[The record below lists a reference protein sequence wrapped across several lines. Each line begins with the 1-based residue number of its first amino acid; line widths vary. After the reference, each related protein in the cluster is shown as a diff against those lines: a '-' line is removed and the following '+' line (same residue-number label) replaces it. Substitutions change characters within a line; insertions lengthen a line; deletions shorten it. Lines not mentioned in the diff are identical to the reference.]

1 MSRLRLKTQLLISTL
16 VIICAL
22 TGAMLLIV
30 RHTVRAEIDSQVRDS
45 VAASVRAFES
55 VQNQRQDQLSRT
67 TAMLAELPTLKA
79 LMTTNHALTIRDGSL
94 PFWQLAGSDLF
105 VVANTKGEIMALH
118 AKKSGLNSADV
129 EQDLTRSLD
138 SNEDAAWWYAD
149 DQLYWVFIRPITA
162 GSGADLKNLGALA
175 IGYQVD
181 STVAEQLALVAGGK
195 IVLLSGAKIIAS
207 TLSSREQDELQ
218 DHLGQYAAL
227 LGSGTQEVNLAAES
241 YQAAAVSLHADPR
254 TPVQCYVLV
263 PLRRPMEFTGKLDR
277 TILALGIS
285 ALVCVTLLL
294 SFVAGTITRPMDNL
308 LAGVRALARGDYAFS
323 ITPRGSSEVVELGR
337 AFSKMRGEL
346 LDSQQRQIETEQVAA
361 LGRAASSISHD
372 LRHSLAAVV
381 ANAEF
386 LYEADKLKLDRD
398 EIYEEIK
405 VASEQM
411 TELLD
416 SLRELSR
423 EQRTLSLVTVSLE
436 AVVRRA
442 VDAVL
447 ARPEFHHRLIS
458 IQTPRDTT
466 GVFDPKKIE
475 RSLFNL
481 LLNACEATSDRG
493 KIDIE
498 IKIADNSFEVRI
510 ADDGVGIPAAI
521 RDTLFDPFISSG
533 KSNGTG
539 LGLAIVSKIIHD
551 HYGSVCVEQTGE
563 SGTVFLIKFPR
574 SQTGIGDSLAVWAVN
589 DRGGGTGRG

>member
-1 MSRLRLKTQLLISTL
+1 
-16 VIICAL
+16 V
-22 TGAMLLIV
+22 G
-30 RHTVRAEIDSQVRDS
+30 
-45 VAASVRAFES
+45 ASVRAFES

-79 LMTTNHALTIRDGSL
+79 LMTTNHAPTIRDGSL

-105 VVANTKGEIMALH
+105 LLANPKGEIMALH
-118 AKKSGLNSADV
+118 AKKSGLNTTDV
-129 EQDLTRSLD
+129 ERDLRRSLD
-138 SNEDAAWWYAD
+138 GDEDSAWWLSE

-162 GSGADLKNLGALA
+162 GSGGDIKNLGVLA
-175 IGYQVD
+175 VGYQVD

-195 IVLLSGAKIIAS
+195 IVLLTGAKVIAS
-207 TLSSREQDELQ
+207 TLSSREQSELQ
-218 DHLGQYAAL
+218 NHLGSYTAL
-227 LGSGTQEVNLAAES
+227 LDSGTQEVNLAAEP
-241 YQAAAVSLHADPR
+241 YQVAAVSLHADPR

-263 PLRRPMEFTGKLDR
+263 PLRRPMGFIGKLDR

-285 ALVCVTLLL
+285 ALVCATLLL

-323 ITPRGSSEVVELGR
+323 ITPRGSSEVVELGT

-346 LDSQQRQIETEQVAA
+346 LASQRRQIETEQVAA

-398 EIYEEIK
+398 EIYEEIQI
-405 VASEQM
+405 ASEQM

-416 SLRELSR
+416 SLLELSR
-423 EQRTLSLVTVSLE
+423 EQRTLSLLTVSLE
-436 AVVRRA
+436 SVVRHA
-442 VDAVL
+442 ADAVL
-447 ARPEFHHRLIS
+447 ARPEFHNRLLS
-458 IQTPRDTT
+458 IQTPPDTT

-475 RSLFNL
+475 RVFFNL

-493 KIDIE
+493 KIDID
-498 IKIADNSFEVRI
+498 IKTSDNSFEVRI
-510 ADDGVGIPAAI
+510 ADDGIGIPAAI
-521 RDTLFDPFISSG
+521 RSTLFDPFISSG

-551 HYGSVCVEQTGE
+551 HYGSVSVEYTGE
-563 SGTVFLIKFPR
+563 TGTVFLVKFPR
-574 SQTGIGDSLAVWAVN
+574 SQSGIGDSLAMWAVN
-589 DRGGGTGRG
+589 DTGGGTTRG

>member
-16 VIICAL
+16 LIICAL

-30 RHTVRAEIDSQVRDS
+30 RHTVLAEIDDQVRDS

-79 LMTTNHALTIRDGSL
+79 LMTTNHAPTIRDGSL

-105 VVANTKGEIMALH
+105 VLANPKGEMMALH
-118 AKKSGLNSADV
+118 AERAGLNGEDV
-129 EQDLTRSLD
+129 GKDLTRSLD
-138 SNEDAAWWYAD
+138 RNEDAAWWYAD
-149 DQLYWVFIRPITA
+149 DKLYWVFIRPITA
-162 GSGADLKNLGALA
+162 GSGSDTKELGALA

-195 IVLLSGAKIIAS
+195 IVLASGAKVIAS
-207 TLSSREQDELQ
+207 TLSSREQGELQ
-218 DHLGQYAAL
+218 DHLGQYAAI
-227 LGSGTQEVNLAAES
+227 LGSGTQEVNLASEA

-254 TPVQCYVLV
+254 TPVQCYVLI
-263 PLRRPMEFTGKLDR
+263 PLRRPMDFIGKLDR

-285 ALVCVTLLL
+285 ALVCATLLL

-308 LAGVRALARGDYAFS
+308 LAGVRALARGDYGFS
-323 ITPRGSSEVVELGR
+323 ITPKGSSEVVELGT
-337 AFSKMRGEL
+337 AFAKMRGEL
-346 LDSQQRQIETEQVAA
+346 LDSQRRQIETEQVAA

-398 EIYEEIK
+398 EIFEEIK
-405 VASEQM
+405 IASEQM

-416 SLRELSR
+416 SLRELAR
-423 EQRTLSLVTVSLE
+423 EHRTLSLVTASLE
-436 AVVRRA
+436 SVVSRA

-447 ARPEFHHRLIS
+447 ARPEFHNRS
-458 IQTPRDTT
+458 ICIRPSPDTS

-475 RSLFNL
+475 RALFNL

-498 IKIADNSFEVRI
+498 IKCSDHSFEVRI
-510 ADDGVGIPAAI
+510 ADDGIGIPPAI
-521 RDTLFDPFISSG
+521 RSTLFDPFISSG

-539 LGLAIVSKIIHD
+539 LGLAIVSKVIHD
-551 HYGSVCVEQTGE
+551 HYGSIAVEQTGE
-563 SGTVFLIKFPR
+563 TGTIFVVKFPR
-574 SQTGIGDSLAVWAVN
+574 SQPGSGDSVEAGIREPNRSSA
-589 DRGGGTGRG
+589 

>member
-16 VIICAL
+16 LIICAL

-30 RHTVRAEIDSQVRDS
+30 RHTVRAEIAAQVRDS
-45 VAASVRAFES
+45 VAASVHAFES

-79 LMTTNHALTIRDGSL
+79 LMTTDHPPTIRDGSL

-105 VVANTKGEIMALH
+105 LLANLKGDIMALH
-118 AKKSGLNSADV
+118 AKRTGLNGRDV

-138 SNEDAAWWYAD
+138 ANEDAAWWYAD
-149 DQLYWVFIRPITA
+149 DQLYWAFIRPITA
-162 GSGADLKNLGALA
+162 GSPSDLRELGALA

-195 IVLLSGAKIIAS
+195 IVLVARDKVIAS
-207 TLSSREQDELQ
+207 TLSPREESELPR
-218 DHLGQYAAL
+218 HLGQNAAL
-227 LGSGTQEVNLAAES
+227 LDSGTEELNLAGDP
-241 YQAAAVSLHADPR
+241 YQVAAVSLHADPR

-263 PLRRPMEFTGKLDR
+263 PLRRPMEFIAKLDR
-277 TILALGIS
+277 TILGLGIS
-285 ALVCVTLLL
+285 ALLCVTFLL

-323 ITPRGSSEVVELGR
+323 ITPRGSSEVVELGT
-337 AFSKMRGEL
+337 AFSKMRGDL
-346 LDSQQRQIETEQVAA
+346 LASHRRQIETEQVAA
-361 LGRAASSISHD
+361 LGRAAGSISHD

-398 EIYEEIK
+398 EIFNEIK
-405 VASEQM
+405 IASEQM

-423 EQRTLSLVTVSLE
+423 EHRTLSVVTASLE
-436 AVVRRA
+436 FVVRRA
-442 VDAVL
+442 ADAVL
-447 ARPEFHHRLIS
+447 ARPEFRNRLIS
-458 IQTPRDTT
+458 IQAPPDST
-466 GVFDPKKIE
+466 GVFDAKKIE
-475 RSLFNL
+475 RAFFNL
-481 LLNACEATSDRG
+481 LLNACEATADWG
-493 KIDIE
+493 KIQIL
-498 IKIADNSFEVRI
+498 ITNPDNAFEVRV

-521 RDTLFDPFISSG
+521 RNTLFDPFISSG

-539 LGLAIVSKIIHD
+539 LGLAIVSKIVHD
-551 HYGSVCVEQTGE
+551 HYGSIAVEQTGE
-563 SGTVFLIKFPR
+563 TGTVFEVKFPR
-574 SQTGIGDSLAVWAVN
+574 SQSGIADSLEADVKETNRSPA
-589 DRGGGTGRG
+589 

>member
-16 VIICAL
+16 LIICAL

-30 RHTVRAEIDSQVRDS
+30 RHTVRAEIDDQVRDS

-79 LMTTNHALTIRDGSL
+79 LMTTNHAPTIRDGSQ

-105 VVANTKGEIMALH
+105 LLANTKGEVMALH
-118 AKKSGLNSADV
+118 AKKSGLNGADV
-129 EQDLTRSLD
+129 EKDLTKSIEQ
-138 SNEDAAWWYAD
+138 NEDAAWWYAD
-149 DQLYWVFIRPITA
+149 DQLFWVFIRPMTA
-162 GSGADLKNLGALA
+162 GAGSDVKQFGALA
-175 IGYQVD
+175 VGYQVD

-195 IVLLSGAKIIAS
+195 IALVSGSKVIAS
-207 TLSSREQDELQ
+207 TLSSREEGELQ
-218 DHLGQYAAL
+218 NHLGQYTAL
-227 LGSGTQEVNLAAES
+227 LDSGTQEVNLAAEP
-241 YQAAAVSLHADPR
+241 YQVAAVSLHADPR
-254 TPVQCYVLV
+254 TPVQCYVLI
-263 PLRRPMEFTGKLDR
+263 PLRRPMDFIGKLDR

-285 ALVCVTLLL
+285 ALFCATLLL

-308 LAGVRALARGDYAFS
+308 LAGVRALARGDYAFA
-323 ITPRGSSEVVELGR
+323 ITPRGSSEVVELGN

-346 LDSQQRQIETEQVAA
+346 LASQRRQIETEQVAA

-398 EIYEEIK
+398 EIFGEIK
-405 VASEQM
+405 IASEQM

-416 SLRELSR
+416 SLRELAR
-423 EQRTLSLVTVSLE
+423 EHRMLSLVTASLE
-436 AVVRRA
+436 SVVRHA
-442 VDAVL
+442 ADAVL
-447 ARPEFHHRLIS
+447 ARPEFRHRLIS
-458 IQTPRDTT
+458 IQASSDTT
-466 GVFDPKKIE
+466 GLFDSKKIE
-475 RSLFNL
+475 RLFFNL

-493 KIDIE
+493 KINIE
-498 IKIADNSFEVRI
+498 IKSSDSSFEVRI

-521 RDTLFDPFISSG
+521 RSTLFDPFISSG

-539 LGLAIVSKIIHD
+539 LGLAIVSKVVHE
-551 HYGSVCVEQTGE
+551 HYGSISVEETGE
-563 SGTVFLIKFPR
+563 TGTVFLVRFPR
-574 SQTGIGDSLAVWAVN
+574 SQSGSGDSLEAEVN
-589 DRGGGTGRG
+589 ESNRSPA

>member
-1 MSRLRLKTQLLISTL
+1 MSRLHLKTQLLISTL
-16 VIICAL
+16 LIICAL

-30 RHTVRAEIDSQVRDS
+30 RHTVRAEIDDQARDS

-79 LMTTNHALTIRDGSL
+79 LMTTNHAPTIRDGSL

-105 VVANTKGEIMALH
+105 VLTNPKGEIMARH
-118 AKKSGLNSADV
+118 AKKSGLNSADL

-138 SNEDAAWWYAD
+138 GNEDAAWWYAG
-149 DQLYWVFIRPITA
+149 DQLFWVFIRPITA
-162 GSGADLKNLGALA
+162 GSGSDIKQLGALA

-181 STVAEQLALVAGGK
+181 STVAEQLARVAGGK
-195 IVLLSGAKIIAS
+195 IVLVTGGKVIAS
-207 TLSSREQDELQ
+207 TLSPREQGELQ
-218 DHLGQYAAL
+218 DHLGQYTARL
-227 LGSGTQEVNLAAES
+227 DLGTQEVNLAAEP
-241 YQAAAVSLHADPR
+241 YQVAAVSLHADPR
-254 TPVQCYVLV
+254 TPVQCYVLI
-263 PLRRPMEFTGKLDR
+263 PLRRPMSFIGKLDR

-285 ALVCVTLLL
+285 ALVCATLLL

-308 LAGVRALARGDYAFS
+308 LAGVRALARGDYGFS
-323 ITPRGSSEVVELGR
+323 ITPRGSSEVVELGT

-346 LDSQQRQIETEQVAA
+346 LASQRRQIETEQVAA

-386 LYEADKLKLDRD
+386 LYEADKLKLNRD

-405 VASEQM
+405 IASEQM

-416 SLRELSR
+416 SLRELAR
-423 EQRTLSLVTVSLE
+423 ENRALSLVTVSLE
-436 AVVRRA
+436 SVARHSA
-442 VDAVL
+442 DAVL
-447 ARPEFHHRLIS
+447 ARPEFRNRMIS
-458 IQTPRDTT
+458 IQAPADTM

-475 RSLFNL
+475 RLFFNL

-493 KIDIE
+493 KIVIDI
-498 IKIADNSFEVRI
+498 KCSDHSFGVRI
-510 ADDGVGIPAAI
+510 ADDGIGIPAGI
-521 RDTLFDPFISSG
+521 RSTLFDPFISSG

-551 HYGSVCVEQTGE
+551 HYGSVGVERTSE
-563 SGTVFLIKFPR
+563 TGTVFLVKFPR
-574 SQTGIGDSLAVWAVN
+574 SQSGIGDSLETEINEPNRSPA
-589 DRGGGTGRG
+589 

>member
-1 MSRLRLKTQLLISTL
+1 MSPLRLKTQLLVFTL
-16 VIICAL
+16 LIICAL

-30 RHTVRAEIDSQVRDS
+30 RHTVRAEIDDQVRDS

-79 LMTTNHALTIRDGSL
+79 LMTTRHAPTIRDGSF

-105 VVANTKGEIMALH
+105 LLADPNREVMTLH
-118 AKKSGLNSADV
+118 SRKSGLDSADV
-129 EQDLTRSLD
+129 KGDLMRSLD
-138 SNEDAAWWYAD
+138 GDEDAAWWYAD

-162 GSGADLKNLGALA
+162 GSGTDAKHLGVLA

-195 IVLLSGAKIIAS
+195 IVLVTGAKVIAS
-207 TLSSREQDELQ
+207 TLSSREQAELQ
-218 DHLGQYAAL
+218 DHLGQYTAPL
-227 LGSGTQEVNLAAES
+227 DSGNREVNLGREP
-241 YQAAAVSLHADPR
+241 YEVAAVSLHADPR
-254 TPVQCYVLV
+254 TPVQCFVLI
-263 PLRRPMEFTGKLDR
+263 PLRRPMGFIGKLDR

-285 ALVCVTLLL
+285 ALLCATLLL
-294 SFVAGTITRPMDNL
+294 SFVSGTITRPMDNL
-308 LAGVRALARGDYAFS
+308 LAGVRALARGDYTFS
-323 ITPRGSSEVVELGR
+323 ITPRGSSEVVELGT
-337 AFSKMRGEL
+337 AFSKMRGDL
-346 LDSQQRQIETEQVAA
+346 LASHRRQIETEQVAA

-405 VASEQM
+405 IASEQM

-423 EQRTLSLVTVSLE
+423 EHGTLAVLTTPLDAVIKRAVE
-436 AVVRRA
+436 AV
-442 VDAVL
+442 L
-447 ARPEFHHRLIS
+447 TRPEFHNRGIS
-458 IQTPRDTT
+458 IQASGDTT
-466 GVFDPKKIE
+466 GAFDPRKIE
-475 RSLFNL
+475 RAFFNL

-493 KIDIE
+493 KIE
-498 IKIADNSFEVRI
+498 IGIKTVDTLFEVRVK
-510 ADDGVGIPAAI
+510 DDGIGIPAGI
-521 RDTLFDPFISSG
+521 RSTLFDPFISSG

-539 LGLAIVSKIIHD
+539 LGLAIVSKIVHD
-551 HYGSVCVEQTGE
+551 HYGSVAVEHTSE
-563 SGTVFLIKFPR
+563 TGTVFLVKFPR
-574 SQTGIGDSLAVWAVN
+574 SQAGFADFAEIHESDHSPAS
-589 DRGGGTGRG
+589 